1 MFGLGTQELMIIL
14 VIIIVLFGAT
24 RLPQIGSG
32 IGQAIRNFKKSVR
45 EGEEIDVTPDKES
58 PLWDTFSGS
67 IYYWTASTAGP
78 DHAYAIVYHGGVDA
92 RRRDQRLGSL
102 GFRAVREPES
112 FPDAWHHPLDDLAE

>member
-45 EGEEIDVTPDKES
+45 ESEEIDVTPEKEKTKETKEEIS
-58 PLWDTFSGS
+58 KEKG
-67 IYYWTASTAGP
+67 
-78 DHAYAIVYHGGVDA
+78 
-92 RRRDQRLGSL
+92 
-102 GFRAVREPES
+102 E
-112 FPDAWHHPLDDLAE
+112 